1 MGRKDSRLMRRI
13 PAEEPGFRRVPHHV
27 VDLIKAL
34 FQTNI
39 QIPED
44 KEDID
49 MCLAEEQMI
58 EEGKIEEPQEGAER
72 YIQMCRNNNI
82 SPQEILAVLKTVFL
96 LSDQTTADLLR
107 KA

>member
-1 MGRKDSRLMRRI
+1 MRRI

>member
-1 MGRKDSRLMRRI
+1 MRN
-13 PAEEPGFRRVPHHV
+13 RRR
-27 VDLIKAL
+27 
-34 FQTNI
+34 
-39 QIPED
+39 
-44 KEDID
+44 
-49 MCLAEEQMI
+49 
-58 EEGKIEEPQEGAER
+58 GAER